1 MFCESRIFKSN
12 FKCLKFI
19 VKLRDV
25 QLNMPPETKI
35 DCERKKHLS
44 ISEKLAICNKE
55 FAALH
60 FLSEYIK

>member
-1 MFCESRIFKSN
+1 MPEVHSKIET
-12 FKCLKFI
+12 
-19 VKLRDV
+19 DV

-44 ISEKLAICNKE
+44 ISEKLVICNKE

-60 FLSEYIK
+60 FLK